1 MQNLVAQVRALSD
14 MIGSVPASLVQLA
27 LRIALSIPFWNS
39 GVLKWES
46 FPFSVNETAVY
57 LFADEF
63 KLHLPWGQV
72 PFPFPEVTAHLVA
85 LAEVGFPVLLVT
97 GLFTRFAGLGV
108 LAMSLVIQLTV
119 PDGWPVHLTW
129 VAMALAIMAHGAGNM
144 SLDRLLGIGR

>member
-1 MQNLVAQVRALSD
+1 MQTLLAPVRALSD
-14 MIGSVPASLVQLA
+14 MIARVPSSLVQLV
-27 LRIALSIPFWNS
+27 LRIALAVPFWNS

-46 FPFSVNETAVY
+46 FPMKINETAVY
-57 LFADEF
+57 LFAEEF

-72 PFPFPEVTAHLVA
+72 SFPFPEVTAHLVA
-85 LAEVGFPVLLVT
+85 LAEVSFPVLLVA
-97 GLFTRFAGLGV
+97 GLLTRFAGLGV

-129 VAMALAIMAHGAGNM
+129 AAMALAIMAHGAGNI

>member
-1 MQNLVAQVRALSD
+1 MQTLLAPMRALSD
-14 MIGSVPASLVQLA
+14 MIARVPSSLVQLV
-27 LRIALSIPFWNS
+27 LRIALAVPFWNS

-46 FPFSVNETAVY
+46 FPLKIKETAVY
-57 LFADEF
+57 LFAEEF

-72 PFPFPEVTAHLVA
+72 SFPFPEVTAHLVA
-85 LAEVGFPVLLVT
+85 LAEVSFPVLLVA
-97 GLFTRFAGLGV
+97 GLLTRFAGLGV

-129 VAMALAIMAHGAGNM
+129 AAMALAIMAHGAGNI